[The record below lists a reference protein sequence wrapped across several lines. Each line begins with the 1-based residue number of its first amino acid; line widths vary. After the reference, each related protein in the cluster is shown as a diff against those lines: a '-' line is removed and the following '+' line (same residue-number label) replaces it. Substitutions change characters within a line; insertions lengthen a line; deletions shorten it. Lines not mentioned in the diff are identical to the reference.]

1 MNLAFSAELTAD
13 LIAVHAGV
21 ERVLGGEHGATDE
34 YAEQNDGAVVRVIAQ
49 LVTPHANPTH
59 SARRNHDIR
68 IITTNSAGLLSIR

>member
-1 MNLAFSAELTAD
+1 LNLADTDSAELTAD

-49 LVTPHANPTH
+49 LVTPHANP
-59 SARRNHDIR
+59 ARRNHDIR
-68 IITTNSAGLLSIR
+68 IITTNSVC